1 MIARLSP
8 QIGQG
13 LQRRAKIPLPPMA
26 RQTADHTPD
35 PGRTAA
41 PGTAA
46 RTAAAGTRGFLA
58 YLMLALALGV
68 GLLVHVLE
76 ARPAGLRTLETSLR
90 DGVTRM
96 LATRDTRPNQ
106 AVVLVDIDENSLRAV
121 GPWPWPRAR
130 LADLAEQLL
139 AAHGVKLVVLDVVLP
154 EPAGGEDALGD
165 ARLAALGQAGLLVPA
180 QAFDYVRRDQPITT
194 GTPGGALVA
203 QAPDRWP
210 AASGHVANFATLAQ
224 ARCVG
229 NIGFVPD
236 FDGQVRRLALLT
248 RWQGEL
254 YPTLALAAVQCAR
267 GDAAARALL
276 EGLHPDARGW
286 WGIPW
291 RSRRFLTVPAGALL
305 DDRTLPT
312 LAGRIA
318 LIGSS
323 ALGLSD
329 RVATPLAASTAG
341 VTVHAAA
348 LDGMLWAL
356 DGHAPPAPS
365 GHLLA
370 AWLTLSTLALWWAI
384 ARWRRLRAIAAVL
397 GGAITVWAA
406 LATWVVHTRAAVAIT
421 PALWSYACLLG
432 LFLPIEWSA
441 AQARLRARTRLL
453 SRYLARPVLDELLA
467 GENDD
472 PLLPRHAEISVLIAD
487 LQDYTRITANSTLTR
502 PVLEGRGTLDSY
514 TGDGLIAFWGA
525 PIATPDHADQA
536 LQAALD
542 IAQAI
547 ARLNEARRQRGRFAL
562 RVRIGLAS
570 GPALVG
576 DLGTPFRSTYTAVG
590 AAVNL
595 ASRLQ
600 QAARGI
606 DCDILVSGETAS
618 AVRKHRLRRLGDV
631 ELHGLAAV
639 TVFTPQEAVHGH
651 TPGADDPPRP
661 GPGERQ
667 I

>member
-1 MIARLSP
+1 
-8 QIGQG
+8 
-13 LQRRAKIPLPPMA
+13 MA
-26 RQTADHTPD
+26 RQTADHRPD
-35 PGRTAA
+35 LGRTPT
-41 PGTAA
+41 PGASP
-46 RTAAAGTRGFLA
+46 RTAAARTHGLLA
-58 YLMLALALGV
+58 YLMLALALGA

-90 DGVTRM
+90 DGVTRL
-96 LATRDTRPNQ
+96 LAARNAGPSQ
-106 AVVLVDIDENSLRAV
+106 ALVLVDIDENSLRAV

-139 AAHGVKLVVLDVVLP
+139 ATHGVKLVVLDVVLP
-154 EPAGGEDALGD
+154 QPASGKDALGD

-194 GTPGGALVA
+194 GTPGGALA
-203 QAPDRWP
+203 SPAPDRLST
-210 AASGHVANFATLAQ
+210 ASGHVANFATLAL

-229 NIGFVPD
+229 NIGFAPD

-248 RWQGEL
+248 RWQGEF

-267 GDAAARALL
+267 GQAAARALL
-276 EGLHPDARGW
+276 EALHPDARGW
-286 WGIPW
+286 WEIPW
-291 RSRRFLTVPAGALL
+291 RSQRFLTVPAGALL
-305 DDRTLPT
+305 DGQTLPT
-312 LAGRIA
+312 LAARIA
-318 LIGSS
+318 LVGSS

-329 RVATPLAASTAG
+329 RVATPLAASMAG
-341 VTVHAAA
+341 VAVHAAA
-348 LDGMLWAL
+348 LDGMLRVL

-365 GHLLA
+365 SHLLA
-370 AWLTLSTLALWWAI
+370 GWLALSTLALWWAI

-406 LATWVVHTRAAVAIT
+406 LAIWVVHTRAAVAIT

-467 GENDD
+467 REDDD
-472 PLLPRHAEISVLIAD
+472 PLLPARAEISVLIAD
-487 LQDYTRITANSTLTR
+487 LQDYTHITANSTLEDAAALTRQLLDCLTR

-525 PIATPDHADQA
+525 PIATPNHADQA

-542 IAQAI
+542 IAQAM
-547 ARLNEARRQRGRFAL
+547 ARLNEVRRQRGHFAL

-595 ASRLQ
+595 AARLQ
-600 QAARGI
+600 QAARWM
-606 DCDILVSGETAS
+606 DCDILVCGETAR
-618 AVRKHRLRRLGDV
+618 AVRQHRLRLLGDI

-639 TVFTPQEAVHGH
+639 TVFTPQDAVYGQ
-651 TPGADDPPRP
+651 TQDS
-661 GPGERQ
+661 GEPLCARQ
-667 I
+667 GKHQT